1 MVPLKISGPAYL
13 IKSDRERGDDIG
25 SNYYLEI
32 PYSAF
37 NSADH
42 SRERIQIPISKERYE
57 ELMKQLED
65 VKKDQLKCVDVK
77 GDLEVIV
84 RPVCI
89 NWSDATI

>member
-1 MVPLKISGPAYL
+1 MDPLKISGPAFL
-13 IKSDRERGDDIG
+13 IKSDSQRWPGDNIG
-25 SNYYLEI
+25 SSYYLEI

-37 NSADH
+37 NSADQ

-84 RPVCI
+84 RFGCI
-89 NWSDATI
+89 N